1 MRGHA
6 GAAALLQDLLESSD
20 PVGIS
25 AITVMQ
31 LYHGVARTGMPEA
44 EAEQIERA
52 LKGVGTYDLTRDI
65 AARAGR
71 LDGELVARGEAIDPA
86 DVIIGATAL
95 HRNEPVVTR
104 NTRHFSRLKGLR
116 LVGY

>member
-6 GAAALLQDLLESSD
+6 GAADLLQDLLESSD

-31 LYHGVARTGMPEA
+31 LYHGVSRAAVPETEA
-44 EAEQIERA
+44 EKIEKA
-52 LKGVGTYDLTRDI
+52 LKGVATYDFTREV

-95 HRNEPVVTR
+95 QRNEPVVTR
-104 NTRHFSRLKGLR
+104 NARHFSRLRGLR
-116 LVGY
+116 LVAY

>member
-6 GAAALLQDLLESSD
+6 GAEAALERFLDSPD

-31 LYHGVARTGMPEA
+31 LYHGVSRAAVPEA
-44 EAEQIERA
+44 EAEKIERA
-52 LKGVGTYDLTRDI
+52 LKGVATYDLTREV

-71 LDGELVARGEAIDPA
+71 LDGELSARGEAIDPA

-95 HRNEPVVTR
+95 HRNEAIVTR
-104 NTRHFSRLKGLR
+104 NARHFGRLRGLR
-116 LVGY
+116 VVAY